1 MTSEFAIEM
10 FYDGD
15 CPLCLRETNFIRR
28 LDRNRRVC
36 FTNIAS
42 PDFDP
47 SSTGKAYHELMAEI
61 HGRLTDG
68 RWVTGVE
75 VFRRLYSSV
84 GLGPL
89 VQLTRLPLIRQL
101 LNAGYRV
108 FARNRLR
115 LTGRCEGTCA
125 VIPRSTTH

>member
-75 VFRRLYSSV
+75 VFRRLYSAVSRRPRSAGSTDSFAIDSTV
-84 GLGPL
+84 
-89 VQLTRLPLIRQL
+89 VECRLP
-101 LNAGYRV
+101 
-108 FARNRLR
+108 RLR
-115 LTGRCEGTCA
+115 KKS
-125 VIPRSTTH
+125 ITTDRTL

>member
-1 MTSEFAIEM
+1 MTSKFAIEM

-61 HGRLTDG
+61 HGRLPTSAG
-68 RWVTGVE
+68 AHRHCLSTGDLAE
-75 VFRRLYSSV
+75 PTSEFGTLASE
-84 GLGPL
+84 
-89 VQLTRLPLIRQL
+89 
-101 LNAGYRV
+101 
-108 FARNRLR
+108 FAIADTSRYCQQNPACP
-115 LTGRCEGTCA
+115 TA
-125 VIPRSTTH
+125 S